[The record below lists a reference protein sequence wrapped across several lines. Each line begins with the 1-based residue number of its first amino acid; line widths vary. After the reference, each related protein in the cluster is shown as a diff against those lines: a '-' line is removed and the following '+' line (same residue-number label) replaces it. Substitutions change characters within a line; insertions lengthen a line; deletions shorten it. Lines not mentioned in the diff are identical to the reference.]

1 MAVMPESLREPKPSE
16 AEVVVAAQA
25 RGRRGIPS
33 ADILQS
39 STTMVGVCVTV
50 IGLFRALGISRETI
64 ADNILAVDAV
74 VFLVS
79 AASAYSSL
87 RLSSSRLRR
96 AFETIADVS
105 FLIALVVIVAVS
117 ALIAYEL
124 G

>member
-1 MAVMPESLREPKPSE
+1 MPESLREPKAPELELSP
-16 AEVVVAAQA
+16 AAQA

-33 ADILQS
+33 ADILQAS
-39 STTMVGVCVTV
+39 STMVGVCVTV
-50 IGLFRALGISRETI
+50 IGLFRVFGKSHETA

-74 VFLVS
+74 AFLVS
-79 AASAYSSL
+79 AASAYGSM

-96 AFETIADVS
+96 LFETTADVT
-105 FLIALVVIVAVS
+105 FMVALVVVVAVC